1 MNLKAFERKC
11 RKKKEFLKEL
21 QNLGKY
27 QIDETLD
34 KFSASSTAPP
44 IFGFHDILFT
54 YTRAKEGLENFGI
67 SGIIIFQI
75 KASGGILFEAIAL
88 LEKML
93 GNNNKHP
100 SLSYETRNFFEMVL
114 SSRWNVHK
122 RQIQRALMN

>member
-1 MNLKAFERKC
+1 MEK
-11 RKKKEFLKEL
+11 KKKEFLKEL

-27 QIDETLD
+27 QMDETLD
-34 KFSASSTAPP
+34 KLSPSSTVPP
-44 IFGFHDILFT
+44 IFGLHDILVK

-75 KASGGILFEAIAL
+75 KTSAGILFGAIVL

-100 SLSYETRNFFEMVL
+100 SLSYETRNFSELVL
-114 SSRWNVHK
+114 FSRWNVHK
-122 RQIQRALMN
+122 RQIQRELMN